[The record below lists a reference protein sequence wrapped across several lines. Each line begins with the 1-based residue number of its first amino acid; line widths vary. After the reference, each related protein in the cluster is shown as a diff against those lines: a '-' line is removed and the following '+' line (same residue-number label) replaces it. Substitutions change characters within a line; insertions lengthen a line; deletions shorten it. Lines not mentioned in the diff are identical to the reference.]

1 METKKR
7 TYFKLGVKASVF
19 SDNANGM
26 KVTKNVPG
34 STFKPESKLTK
45 EAAANGHIIA
55 ITKEEYDEMF
65 SVLSPGMKK
74 AAYKEQGIKEGEAAP
89 PASAG
94 GGKKDDDD
102 EDETDAEVRA
112 ALLVRLT
119 KIQMTKSKRKEVEEL
134 PTAELKAFVEEEE
147 SK

>member
-1 METKKR
+1 MENKKR
-7 TYFKLGVKASVF
+7 FYFKLGVKASVF

-26 KVTKNVPG
+26 KVTKHVPG
-34 STFKPESKLTK
+34 STVKPESKLTK

-55 ITKEEYDEMF
+55 ISKDEFDEMM

-74 AAYKEQGIKEGEAAP
+74 AAYKEQGLSMEAEA
-89 PASAG
+89 PASTG
-94 GGKKDDDD
+94 GGKKED
-102 EDETDAEVRA
+102 EDEDEADAIIRA
-112 ALLVRLT
+112 ELLERLK
-119 KIQMTKSKRKEVEEL
+119 KIQMTKSKRKEVEAL